1 MPSTAPIPTAS
12 STQTTNASSTQTTKT
27 TAAHLSISPAAVG
40 GRIETEYLNRIGK
53 CALKN
58 VAGEALLIST
68 LPAGT
73 QSIPARKESS

>member
-58 VAGEALLIST
+58 VAGEAHLIST